1 MASITETSRDIEIY
15 SDFTDDM
22 FFHPVK
28 GDIIRKTNEDAVSQS
43 VRNLLKTNYYDR
55 PFNPKMGSNLR
66 AALFELNT
74 EFSEIAIKAA
84 ITEMITNFEPR
95 ADLLSV
101 YVNSDPDN
109 YTYNA
114 TITFAIVNKE
124 QPVTINVL
132 LERIR

>member
-1 MASITETSRDIEIY
+1 
-15 SDFTDDM
+15 
-22 FFHPVK
+22 
-28 GDIIRKTNEDAVSQS
+28 
-43 VRNLLKTNYYDR
+43 
-55 PFNPKMGSNLR
+55 MGSNLR

>member
-1 MASITETSRDIEIY
+1 LASVTETSRDIEIY

-28 GDIIRKTNEDAVSQS
+28 GDIVRKTNEDAVSQS
-43 VRNLLKTNYYDR
+43 IRNLLKTNYYDR
-55 PFNPKMGSNLR
+55 PFNPKIGSNLR
-66 AALFELNT
+66 AALFELST
-74 EFSEIAIKAA
+74 EFSEIAVKAA
-84 ITEMITNFEPR
+84 IVEMITNFEPR
-95 ADLLSV
+95 ADLLDV
-101 YVNSDPDN
+101 TIKADPDN

-114 TITFAIVNKE
+114 TITFAIVNKQ